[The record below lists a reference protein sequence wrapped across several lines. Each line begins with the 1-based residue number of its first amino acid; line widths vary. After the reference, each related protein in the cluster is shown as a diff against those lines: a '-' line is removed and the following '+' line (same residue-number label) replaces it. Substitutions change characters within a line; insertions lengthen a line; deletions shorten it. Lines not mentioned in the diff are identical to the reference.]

1 MTIVRRTHVTCD
13 RQTDGRIDTL
23 DKDDCACAALMTG
36 RDEWRVLDDS
46 CASAA
51 LLKTIINNGDND
63 DM

>member
-1 MTIVRRTHVTCD
+1 VTCD